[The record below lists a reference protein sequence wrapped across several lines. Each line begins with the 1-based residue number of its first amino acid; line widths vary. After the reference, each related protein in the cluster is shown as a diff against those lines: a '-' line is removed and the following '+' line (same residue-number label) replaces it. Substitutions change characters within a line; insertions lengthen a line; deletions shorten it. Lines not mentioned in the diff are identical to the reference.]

1 MKPVPAA
8 AFTLDSP
15 PILSSPA
22 KKKGKQEQHPMHAL
36 PPNVKVINKQAA
48 VGAKCHFK
56 NQSKCYYTDSPIV
69 ICANSNCS

>member
-1 MKPVPAA
+1 LFRYEASTSSSIL
-8 AFTLDSP
+8 TLDSP

-48 VGAKCHFK
+48 VGAKYHF
-56 NQSKCYYTDSPIV
+56 
-69 ICANSNCS
+69 